1 MTDMKINGLQTGN
14 ILPGGKAQTP
24 KPDGKGFGEALK
36 EAIQEVNALQVNADQ
51 SIKDLSTGKVKD
63 IHETM
68 IAMQKADVAFQTIMQ
83 VRNKIVESY
92 QEIMRTQV

>member
-1 MTDMKINGLQTGN
+1 MKDMKINGLQPGN
-14 ILPGGKAQTP
+14 IMPGNKSPLQ

-36 EAIQEVNALQVNADQ
+36 EAIQEVNTLQANADQ
-51 SIKDLSTGKVKD
+51 SIKDLTTGKVKD

-68 IAMQKADVAFQTIMQ
+68 IAMQKADVAFQSLMQ

>member
-1 MTDMKINGLQTGN
+1 MKNFGIGN
-14 ILPGGKAQTP
+14 MPAVNTTSPGSAP
-24 KPDGKGFGEALK
+24 KLSEGGKGFGEALK
-36 EAIQEVNALQVNADQ
+36 EAINEVNDLQVKADQ
-51 SIKDLSTGKVKD
+51 SINDLSTGKVKD

-68 IAMQKADVAFQTIMQ
+68 IALQKADVSFQTLMQ